1 MLKKFNYR
9 VFLGTQRRVMCQH
22 TAIRQHMAT
31 AAACKQLRLV
41 INGKLDKDRGTTD
54 YGLLNAQPMPSQC
67 KYCQPQ
73 LPHQLFLTLSS
84 QETSYVSRT
93 GSVLMAAQQL
103 QHHKQTSTPHSFCF
117 LFSAKGRHGQL
128 CKQKRK
134 HSCCIFLPFF
144 TVSLPPP
151 PPQQHHH
158 SLSRSP
164 PISLPVAKL
173 LSLELYVR

>member
-1 MLKKFNYR
+1 
-9 VFLGTQRRVMCQH
+9 
-22 TAIRQHMAT
+22 MAT

-41 INGKLDKDRGTTD
+41 MNSKLDKDRGTTD
-54 YGLLNAQPMPSQC
+54 YGLLNAQPMPSWC

-93 GSVLMAAQQL
+93 GSALMAAQQL

-117 LFSAKGRHGQL
+117 FFSAKGRHSQL
-128 CKQKRK
+128 CKQNRR
-134 HSCCIFLPFF
+134 HFCCIFLPFF

-151 PPQQHHH
+151 PPQPPPPH
-158 SLSRSP
+158 LSSITTRS
-164 PISLPVAKL
+164 VAL
-173 LSLELYVR
+173 LLFHFL